1 VESGLAISHYDRDKI
16 ELDFMPAS
24 LTERLSLPAVQ
35 NPPRKRWTRAECER
49 LEALGIFEQQHV
61 ELIEG
66 ELIDKMGKNR
76 PHVNT
81 AALLTAWLI
90 QVFGGLRVNAEAPMD
105 VAPEDNPTNQPV
117 PDLIVLTRNYSAS
130 GFLSTTPQPKDLDLV
145 VEIADT
151 SLAFDLTVKATL
163 YARAAI
169 AEYWVLDVPGRRLIV
184 HREPQSGQYG
194 SVIAYSEQEGI
205 APLGAPNSTFQVRDV
220 FPE

>member
-1 VESGLAISHYDRDKI
+1 LGIPHYERDKI
-16 ELDFMPAS
+16 ESGIMPAS
-24 LTERLSLPAVQ
+24 LTVPLSPPAVQ
-35 NPPRKRWTRAECER
+35 SPPRKRWNRAECEQ

-76 PHVNT
+76 PHINA

-90 QVFGGLRVNAEAPMD
+90 QVFGGLRVNAEAPID

-117 PDLIVLTRNYSAS
+117 PDFIVLTPEYAAS
-130 GFLSTTPQPKDLDLV
+130 GFQSATPQPRDLALV

-151 SLAFDLTVKATL
+151 SLAFDLTVKAAL
-163 YARAAI
+163 YARAGI

-184 HREPQSGQYG
+184 HRDPRDGRYG
-194 SVIAYSEQEGI
+194 SATAYSEQEGV
-205 APLGAPNSTFQVRDV
+205 APLAVPNSMFQVRGV
-220 FPE
+220 FPA